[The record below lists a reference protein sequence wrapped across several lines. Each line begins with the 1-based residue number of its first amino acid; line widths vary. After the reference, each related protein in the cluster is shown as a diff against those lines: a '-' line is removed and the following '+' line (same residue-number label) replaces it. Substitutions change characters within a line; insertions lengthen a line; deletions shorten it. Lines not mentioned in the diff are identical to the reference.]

1 MTNKIREMIEK
12 LEADENRAEGS
23 EKLIQMLKQKE
34 FELGENIPEE
44 VATEVIK
51 KCMLAHLAEKSGN
64 PPEEKKLS
72 EEEIMHRDHVIA
84 AVKEH
89 FDEKGM
95 LYSTLNVSEGN
106 ECFELGVRFR
116 GGNFRARVLIEAK
129 RKVCRIDVIYPV
141 TAEPEYSYALCKK
154 IAEKNYPRRFG
165 ALQYD
170 TRDGEISYRY
180 SFPTHPQFSKNDF
193 EDIFP
198 LIVVSA
204 AESYE
209 TIRKYC
215 VGMFKPLERHEI
227 INEAEKM
234 IEAIKEYEG

>member
-23 EKLIQMLKQKE
+23 EKLIQMLKEKE

-64 PPEEKKLS
+64 PPEEKELS

-95 LYSTLNVSEGN
+95 LYSTLNVPEGN

-141 TAEPEYSYALCKK
+141 TAEPEYSYALC
-154 IAEKNYPRRFG
+154 
-165 ALQYD
+165 
-170 TRDGEISYRY
+170 
-180 SFPTHPQFSKNDF
+180 
-193 EDIFP
+193 
-198 LIVVSA
+198 
-204 AESYE
+204 
-209 TIRKYC
+209 IR
-215 VGMFKPLERHEI
+215 L
-227 INEAEKM
+227 
-234 IEAIKEYEG
+234 